1 MAAIQKRLRG
11 AVLAVTIVA
20 MLTVS
25 GCAWFRNSA
34 QQQQIAY
41 IATVFAATYILT
53 MDRALV
59 GQLVTPE
66 QVFIYRVVHHHRTL
80 EILAAGLLFNLIVQ
94 HFNDHRALWWP
105 LPVIFVI
112 LHNIPGI
119 ERHLRD
125 QDRHQPL

>member
-1 MAAIQKRLRG
+1 MTAIQKKFRS
-11 AVLAVTIVA
+11 AVLAITIAA

-25 GCAWFRNSA
+25 GCGWFRNSM
-34 QQQQIAY
+34 QQQHIAY

-53 MDRALV
+53 MDRAFI
-59 GQLVTPE
+59 GQGVSPAD
-66 QVFIYRVVHHHRTL
+66 VVIYHVVHHHRTL
-80 EILAAGLLFNLIVQ
+80 ELVAAGLLFNLIVQ

-119 ERHLRD
+119 ERVLHDR
-125 QDRHQPL
+125 DRHNPR